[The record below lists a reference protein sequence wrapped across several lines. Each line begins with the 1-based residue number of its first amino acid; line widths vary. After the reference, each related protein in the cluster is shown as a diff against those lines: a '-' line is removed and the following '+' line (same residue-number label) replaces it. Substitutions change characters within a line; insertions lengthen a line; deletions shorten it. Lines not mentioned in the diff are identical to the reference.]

1 MASICSVMKRSQGS
15 RKWTKA
21 LQVLL
26 LALGFVV
33 LALFMRSFA
42 LKVEAT
48 GDVAQKQEETPQS
61 DYATLQAM
69 IDAATPGDTLYVP
82 AGTYAGPIHID
93 KSLTLEGQHWPVIQ
107 GDGQGNV
114 VVITAPHVTM
124 RGFVV
129 RGSGTSLD
137 REDSAIRV
145 SAPHSVIEN
154 NRIEEALFGI
164 YLERAADSVVR
175 GNAIYGMDLP
185 ISRRGDGLK
194 IFYSPRTR
202 VENNLMRNTR
212 DAILWYSPDSLVRG
226 NDFAEGRYGLHLMQ
240 TDHHVIEKNIL
251 RNNSVGIYVMYG
263 SSFELRRN
271 LILNNRGPSGYG
283 VGLKEA
289 NDVLLEGN
297 RILSNRV
304 GVYSDGSPLRPAS
317 TVTYRTNLFAYN
329 EIGLEMLPNTEH
341 NRFWH
346 NIFLDNGQQVN
357 VAGGGDLLR
366 NEWAVAGQGNYWS
379 DYAGFDADGDAIGD
393 LPYTAKNLFDT
404 LTGAHP
410 ELRLFLLSPAVDA
423 LDLAAKAFPLFAPQ
437 PRFTD
442 PAPLMRP
449 PALPPTP
456 GLERA
461 PTTVNLLV
469 AFGLIV
475 AALPIIW
482 AGTQNR
488 RTGQRRSLPELP
500 GATVHS

>member
-1 MASICSVMKRSQGS
+1 MAQMCNAEKRLLCSIK
-15 RKWTKA
+15 KTKV
-21 LQVLL
+21 LQALL
-26 LALGFVV
+26 LALGLIL
-33 LALFMRSFA
+33 LALPMHIVA
-42 LKVEAT
+42 LKGEAIE
-48 GDVAQKQEETPQS
+48 DVVQTQQTTPQCGHV
-61 DYATLQAM
+61 TLQAM
-69 IDAATPGDTLYVP
+69 IDAAAPGATLLVP

-93 KSLTLEGQHWPVIQ
+93 KPLTLEGQLWPVIQ

-114 VVITAPHVTM
+114 VVITAPNVTL

-145 SAPHSVIEN
+145 SAPNSVIEN

-175 GNAIYGMDLP
+175 GNTIHGMDLP

-194 IFYSPRTR
+194 IFYSPRTQI
-202 VENNLMRNTR
+202 ENNVMRKTR
-212 DAILWYSPDSLVRG
+212 DALLWYSPDSPVRG

-240 TDHHVIEKNIL
+240 TDQHVIEENIL

-271 LILNNRGPSGYG
+271 LIINNRGPSGYG

-304 GVYSDGSPLRPAS
+304 GVYSDGSPLRPES
-317 TVTYRTNLFAYN
+317 TVTYQNNLFAYN
-329 EIGLEMLPNTEH
+329 EIGLEMLPNTER
-341 NRFWH
+341 NRFQH

-393 LPYTAKNLFDT
+393 LPYTAKSLFDT

-410 ELRLFLLSPAVDA
+410 ELRLFQLSPAVDA

-437 PRFTD
+437 PRLTD

-456 GLERA
+456 GLEPA
-461 PTTVNLLV
+461 PTTVHLLV
-469 AFGLIV
+469 AFGMIATALLIV
-475 AALPIIW
+475 W
-482 AGTQNR
+482 AGTQSGQMR
-488 RTGQRRSLPELP
+488 RRRSLPEMH
-500 GATVHS
+500 GATVRS